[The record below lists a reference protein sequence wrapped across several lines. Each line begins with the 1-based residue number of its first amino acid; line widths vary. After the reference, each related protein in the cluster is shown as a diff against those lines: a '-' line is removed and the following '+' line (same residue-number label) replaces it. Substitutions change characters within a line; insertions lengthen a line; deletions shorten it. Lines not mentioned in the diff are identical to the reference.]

1 MAFNILVTQAAHEDL
16 EDALDYISDDLAN
29 PMAAVKLL
37 DEVEACY
44 EQLRQFPL
52 LYESCHDTRLA
63 NLGYHKVVIGN
74 FILVYHPIEKEQNVY
89 ILRFF
94 YGGRDYENL
103 I

>member
-1 MAFNILVTQAAHEDL
+1 MAFDVFVTQAAHEDL
-16 EDALDYISDDLAN
+16 EEALGYIAKDLVN
-29 PMAAVKLL
+29 PTAAAKLL
-37 DEVEACY
+37 DEVETCY
-44 EQLRQFPL
+44 EQLSQFPF

-74 FILVYHPIEKEQNVY
+74 FVLIYHPIEKEQTVY

-94 YGGRDYENL
+94 YGGRDYEKL